1 MKLGKALGRQPIDY
15 LIPNGSLSA
24 PVSENFHPYQ
34 EPNSLAPS
42 PGTDRPVAEVFANLN
57 NLLDAYLRILS
68 NGGSMA
74 VGTGYQSVARK
85 LLQQV
90 GGMFARDVGVD
101 GVDWSD
107 ILGYIRSESHKPCLC
122 VLPVKGLLQNNIDA
136 ATILSG
142 TGPNQELALQPTKE
156 LAESVV
162 AGVKE
167 KTATGKVEEWL
178 EEVEK
183 VLRRQQPPPSPTL
196 PTISE
201 EVEFEYEDEVVT
213 QIIEGILPNPA
224 QIDVFRSYLADHPYL
239 TATKLA
245 LIRMYPQHAPAS
257 ITKPIVALY
266 LLLHPELHPLLK
278 AIGGLSDAEMELIN
292 SGRFDGFLDGS
303 SNAVPRDEEEELSCI
318 TILDKKLWHVV
329 EVIEDEMEE
338 LHNRALIVR
347 RALMERKDNIA
358 KRVKRRIQENEYGDT
373 TVVNGGDDLGDDEE
387 QDNLSPLPVEEWDG
401 GKSILLSPED
411 SASNV
416 NFSRKR
422 QEARREKD
430 EREESEKRRAEKR
443 ERKELKRREDGRISK
458 FEFDDDAAAG
468 TNVSRRRKEKKSEK
482 KDPKACE
489 GKGCCA
495 DCVSTTKRGRSG
507 KRGDSEEPEVEREK
521 KEHKDRKDEHRERKE
536 ERENRRMERESRREE
551 REREARERE
560 TRERDVREKE
570 VREKEK
576 KVDKGWSR
584 ALSLF

>member
-1 MKLGKALGRQPIDY
+1 MHEVKLGVALGRQPIDY
-15 LIPNGSLSA
+15 LILNGSLDA

-34 EPNSLAPS
+34 EPNSLTPS
-42 PGTDRPVAEVFANLN
+42 PRSDLPVAEVFANLN
-57 NLLDAYLRILS
+57 HLLDAYLRILS

-90 GGMFARDVGVD
+90 GGVFARDVGVD

-107 ILGYIRSESHKPCLC
+107 ILGYIRGETQKPCLC
-122 VLPVKGLLQNNIDA
+122 VLPVKGLLHNNIDT
-136 ATILSG
+136 ATVLSG
-142 TGPNQELALQPTKE
+142 AEPNQDLALQPTKE

-196 PTISE
+196 STMSE
-201 EVEFEYEDEVVT
+201 EIEYEYEDEVVT
-213 QIIEGILPNPA
+213 QIIEGILPTPV
-224 QIDVFRSYLADHPYL
+224 QIDVFRSYLADRPYL
-239 TATKLA
+239 AATKSA
-245 LIRMYPQHAPAS
+245 LMRMYPQHTPVS

-266 LLLHPELHPLLK
+266 LLLHPELHPVLK
-278 AIGGLSDAEMELIN
+278 AIGGLSDAEMELIS

-303 SNAVPRDEEEELSCI
+303 SNAVPRDEAEELGCI
-318 TILDKKLWHVV
+318 TDLDKKLWHVV
-329 EVIEDEMEE
+329 EILEEEIEE

-347 RALMERKDNIA
+347 RALKERKDNIA
-358 KRVKRRIQENEYGDT
+358 KRVKRRVQDSEYGDT
-373 TVVNGGDDLGDDEE
+373 TVINGGEDAEDDDERDDL
-387 QDNLSPLPVEEWDG
+387 LPPLPVEEWDG
-401 GKSILLSPED
+401 GKSILLGPED

-443 ERKELKRREDGRISK
+443 ERKELKRRDEDRRISK
-458 FEFDDDAAAG
+458 FEFDDDAAAAG
-468 TNVSRRRKEKKSEK
+468 TAVSKRRKEKKGERK
-482 KDPKACE
+482 EPKACD
-489 GKGCCA
+489 GKGCCV
-495 DCVSTTKRGRSG
+495 DCAGTTKRGRSS
-507 KRGDSEEPEVEREK
+507 KRGGSEEPDVERER
-521 KEHKDRKDEHRERKE
+521 KEHKDRKEEHRERKE
-536 ERENRRMERESRREE
+536 ERESRRLERGSKREE
-551 REREARERE
+551 KERGER
-560 TRERDVREKE
+560 E

-576 KVDKGWSR
+576 RDKGW
-584 ALSLF
+584 LSLF